1 MDPCATPQAADPC
14 AIVFFGASGDLTKR
28 KLIPS
33 LYNLGSYL
41 LLSAHF
47 SIIGVARRPLS
58 NDVFRDQLGKDLAEL
73 GTQPVDP
80 NLWSKFRE
88 RISYCA
94 GEFDN
99 PATYKKLADA
109 LSESE
114 TKFGTSGSAIFYLS
128 VQPDYFATIAK
139 RLSEAGLLRE
149 ENGRWRRVII
159 EKPFGHDLDSAR
171 KLNSELTSV
180 LQEHQIYRID
190 HYLGKET
197 AQNLLVFRIGNAIF
211 EPVWNRRYIDHV
223 QLIVAESIGVEGR
236 GAFYETAGAFRD
248 VMQNHMFMLLA
259 LIAMEP
265 PTSLEGEAIRNEKVK
280 LLQAVRSTSPEEALA
295 STVRGQYG
303 PGQIGG
309 ASVPGYRQEKNVNPE
324 SNVETYA
331 AVKLMIDNWRW
342 AGVPFYLRSG
352 KRLAKRSTK
361 IVVRFQTPP
370 LALFG
375 SNENDMISPNR
386 LIFYIQPQE
395 GITFQ
400 VRAKVPGPSLATNA
414 VHLDFDYSQFGE
426 RAPTT
431 GYEKLLYDCMV
442 GDSTLFHRSDM
453 VEAAWEAAQPILDA
467 WANNPPKD
475 FPNYAAG
482 SWGPKAAEEL
492 LERDNHKW

>member
-1 MDPCATPQAADPC
+1 MEACPTPQAADQC
-14 AIVFFGASGDLTKR
+14 AIVIFGASGDLTKR

-33 LYNLGSYL
+33 LYNLGSYHL
-41 LLSAHF
+41 LPAHF

-58 NDVFRDQLGKDLAEL
+58 DDVFRDQLGNDLAEL

-114 TKFGTSGSAIFYLS
+114 TKFGTSGNAVFYLS

-139 RLSEAGLLRE
+139 RLSESGLLGE

-159 EKPFGHDLDSAR
+159 EKPFGRGLDSAR

-236 GAFYETAGAFRD
+236 GSFYETAGVFRD

-259 LIAMEP
+259 LVAMEP
-265 PTSLEGEAIRNEKVK
+265 PTSLSGEAVRNEKVK
-280 LLQAVRSTSPEEALA
+280 LLESMRLMKPEEVLRE
-295 STVRGQYG
+295 TIRGQYG
-303 PGQIGG
+303 PGIIEGKK
-309 ASVPGYRQEKNVNPE
+309 SVAYR
-324 SNVETYA
+324 
-331 AVKLMIDNWRW
+331 
-342 AGVPFYLRSG
+342 
-352 KRLAKRSTK
+352 
-361 IVVRFQTPP
+361 
-370 LALFG
+370 
-375 SNENDMISPNR
+375 
-386 LIFYIQPQE
+386 
-395 GITFQ
+395 
-400 VRAKVPGPSLATNA
+400 
-414 VHLDFDYSQFGE
+414 
-426 RAPTT
+426 
-431 GYEKLLYDCMV
+431 
-442 GDSTLFHRSDM
+442 
-453 VEAAWEAAQPILDA
+453 
-467 WANNPPKD
+467 
-475 FPNYAAG
+475 
-482 SWGPKAAEEL
+482 
-492 LERDNHKW
+492 

>member
-1 MDPCATPQAADPC
+1 MEACPTPQAADPC
-14 AIVFFGASGDLTKR
+14 AIVIFGASGDLTKR

-33 LYNLGSYL
+33 LYNLGSYHL
-41 LLSAHF
+41 LPAHS

-99 PATYKKLADA
+99 PVTYKKLADA

-114 TKFGTSGSAIFYLS
+114 TKFGTSGNAVFYLS

-139 RLSEAGLLRE
+139 RLSEFGLLGE

-171 KLNSELTSV
+171 KLNSQLTSV

-280 LLQAVRSTSPEEALA
+280 LLRSIHLSTPEEAL
-295 STVRGQYG
+295 SDTVRGQYG
-303 PGQIGG
+303 EGIVGG
-309 ASVPGYRQEKNVNPE
+309 KKVSGYRREPNVNPN
-324 SNVETYA
+324 STVERT
-331 AVKLMIDNWRW
+331 R
-342 AGVPFYLRSG
+342 
-352 KRLAKRSTK
+352 
-361 IVVRFQTPP
+361 Q
-370 LALFG
+370 
-375 SNENDMISPNR
+375 
-386 LIFYIQPQE
+386 
-395 GITFQ
+395 
-400 VRAKVPGPSLATNA
+400 
-414 VHLDFDYSQFGE
+414 
-426 RAPTT
+426 
-431 GYEKLLYDCMV
+431 
-442 GDSTLFHRSDM
+442 
-453 VEAAWEAAQPILDA
+453 
-467 WANNPPKD
+467 
-475 FPNYAAG
+475 
-482 SWGPKAAEEL
+482 
-492 LERDNHKW
+492 